1 MELRI
6 TTLIEDEQD
15 QEKQLLFEHG
25 FSLYIEF
32 DGKKILFDT
41 GQTGAFV
48 KNAVRLQKDLKD
60 LNYVIISHGHYDHG
74 GGVKTALPYLAKG
87 VKMFVGEGF
96 FNPKYKK
103 VKEGEYCFRGIDL
116 TKQEIKDQYI
126 DLQEIQEDVIYLNEN
141 ILLFKNFRKNNPY
154 ETVNPKF
161 VLKKKD
167 QYEQDFFLEELC
179 LGLITKRGLVV
190 ITGCSHSGIINI
202 METIEER
209 VGIPVYGVV
218 GGTHLIE
225 ADEKRIN
232 WTIEKFES
240 MNIKKIALSHCT
252 GEKAVEMVKE
262 RSGEMFI
269 QNHTG
274 NIIQF

>member
-32 DGKKILFDT
+32 EGKNILFDT

-48 KNAVRLQKDLKD
+48 KNAVRLQKNLKD
-60 LNYVIISHGHYDHG
+60 LNYVIVSHGHYDHG

-96 FNPKYKK
+96 FNSKYKK

-116 TKQEIKDQYI
+116 KKQEIKDQYI
-126 DLQEIQEDVIYLNEN
+126 DLQEIKEDVTYLNEN
-141 ILLFKNFRKNNPY
+141 ILLFKNFRKNNSY

-262 RSGEMFI
+262 RAGEMFI